1 MNQKSSTFDRV
12 CDIVRE
18 NAGSGDVELTRE
30 TTMSD
35 LGLDS
40 LATVEVVVACEDAF
54 DIEISQDASPSTVGE
69 FVDLVE
75 AELEK

>member
-1 MNQKSSTFDRV
+1 MDKNTTYERV
-12 CDIVRE
+12 CGIVRDA
-18 NAGSGDVELTRE
+18 AGVGDAEITRE

-40 LATVEVVVACEDAF
+40 LATVEIVVACEDEF
-54 DIEISQDASPSTVGE
+54 DIEISQDANPTTVGE

-75 AELEK
+75 EQLGK